1 MSLTKKSITV
11 HFFSI
16 EADEDVV
23 KKFVGA
29 FNSLIKLGGGTDVV
43 NLALSRYLLKCKA
56 DNPIPLLSWYAIKER
71 NTWQVRSKHDGSLGA
86 IQDSNSIIGDAS
98 FYKLD
103 PTQKILAAFTTYS
116 AKGYLKAMCNSVFER
131 LLPRSAS
138 FKIDY
143 LFDNQQVAQIKKWDY
158 YSRISIKLDT
168 ADISDQEEK
177 PDLIKA
183 LLSIKDSFGGSTISV
198 TLDGGK
204 EKLPKQDVT
213 DTINYLSSS
222 DSCESLHLAG
232 GMFDEDEKTLPINLK
247 KAFVKYRA
255 TLELRADQ
263 KYINPTDAD
272 RILTEA
278 FSCTTLP
285 LSNP

>member
-1 MSLTKKSITV
+1 MSLTKKTITV
-11 HFFSI
+11 HFFSF

-29 FNSLIKLGGGTDVV
+29 FNSLIKLGRGTDVV
-43 NLALSRYLLKCKA
+43 NLAQNRYLLKCIV
-56 DNPIPLLSWYAIKER
+56 DNPQSLPSWYAVKER
-71 NTWQVRSKHDGSLGA
+71 NTWQVRSRHDGSLGA
-86 IQDSNSIIGDAS
+86 LQDSNSIIGDAS
-98 FYKLD
+98 FYKFD
-103 PTQKILAAFTTYS
+103 PNLKILAAFTTYP

-143 LFDNQQVAQIKKWDY
+143 LFDNQQVSQIKKWDY
-158 YSRISIKLDT
+158 YSRISIKLDAT
-168 ADISDQEEK
+168 DISDQEEK

-183 LLSIKDSFGGSTISV
+183 LLSIRNSFGGSTISV
-198 TLDGGK
+198 TLDGGN

-213 DTINYLSSS
+213 DTINYLSSN
-222 DSCESLHLAG
+222 DSCESLSLAG
-232 GMFDEDEKTLPINLK
+232 GMFDGEEKTLPINLK

-255 TLELRADQ
+255 ILELRADQ
-263 KYINPTDAD
+263 RYIHPADAD
-272 RILTEA
+272 RILAEA
-278 FSCTTLP
+278 FSHTSLP

>member
-1 MSLTKKSITV
+1 MSLTKKPITV

-29 FNSLIKLGGGTDVV
+29 FNSIIKLGRGTDVV
-43 NLALSRYLLKCKA
+43 NLAQSRYLLKCKA
-56 DNPIPLLSWYAIKER
+56 DNSQPLLSWYAIKER

-86 IQDSNSIIGDAS
+86 LQDSNSIIGDAS
-98 FYKLD
+98 FYKFNPNL
-103 PTQKILAAFTTYS
+103 KILAAFTTYS

-131 LLPRSAS
+131 LLPRSAP

-143 LFDNQQVAQIKKWDY
+143 LFDNQQVSQIKKWDY
-158 YSRISIKLDT
+158 YSKISIKLDT
-168 ADISDQEEK
+168 TDISDQDEK
-177 PDLIKA
+177 PDLINA

-213 DTINYLSSS
+213 DTISYLSSS
-222 DSCESLHLAG
+222 DSCESLYLAG
-232 GMFDEDEKTLPINLK
+232 GMFDGDERTLPINLK
-247 KAFVKYRA
+247 KAFVKYRT

-263 KYINPTDAD
+263 KYIHPADAD
-272 RILTEA
+272 RILAEA
-278 FSCTTLP
+278 FSRTSLP
-285 LSNP
+285 LSNS

>member
-1 MSLTKKSITV
+1 MSLTKKPITV

-16 EADEDVV
+16 DSDEDVV

-43 NLALSRYLLKCKA
+43 NLAQSRYLLKCVA
-56 DNPIPLLSWYAIKER
+56 DNPQHLLSWYAVKER
-71 NTWQVRSKHDGSLGA
+71 NTWQVRSKRDGSLGA
-86 IQDSNSIIGDAS
+86 LQDSNSIIGDAS
-98 FYKLD
+98 FYKFD
-103 PTQKILAAFTTYS
+103 PNRKILAAFTTYS

-143 LFDNQQVAQIKKWDY
+143 LFDNQQVSQIKKWDY
-158 YSRISIKLDT
+158 YSKISIKLDT
-168 ADISDQEEK
+168 TDISDQDEK

-213 DTINYLSSS
+213 DTISYLSSS
-222 DSCESLHLAG
+222 DSCESLYLAG
-232 GMFDEDEKTLPINLK
+232 GMFDGDEKILPINLK
-247 KAFVKYRA
+247 KAFIKYRD

-263 KYINPTDAD
+263 KYIHPTDAD
-272 RILTEA
+272 RILTKA
-278 FSCTTLP
+278 FTYTSLP
-285 LSNP
+285 PLNP